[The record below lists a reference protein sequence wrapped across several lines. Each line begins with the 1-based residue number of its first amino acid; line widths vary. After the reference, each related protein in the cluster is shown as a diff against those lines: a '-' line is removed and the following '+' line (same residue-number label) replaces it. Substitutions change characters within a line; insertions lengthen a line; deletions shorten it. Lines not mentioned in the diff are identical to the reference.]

1 MTHERES
8 LTATVKVALRMW
20 LFRLQ
25 YAFVRRRFAPFRIL
39 TSAETVRYVLDNRC
53 SVCRYGDGEMDM
65 ITSLHVGYDESR
77 KSQFQPYDRQ
87 LAIRLEE
94 VLRRGSSDTPAVLV
108 CIPYVWRHPGLL
120 VSKSSLFVRRSV
132 VLNCRAIL
140 GALRPGVVYG
150 DAYFTRFYIDFKDK
164 DKADYVRFCRQIWE
178 GRDVC
183 LIEGEQSRLGVGND
197 LFANARRVE
206 RILCPAVGA
215 FARYDEI
222 LASACRA
229 DASRLFLLALGQTA
243 TVLAYD
249 LAHTGRQA
257 IDIGHIDVE
266 YEWMRMGA
274 TEKVALPRKFVNEVE
289 AGRDVADE
297 TDAAYLAQII
307 DRIV

>member
-1 MTHERES
+1 MTREKES
-8 LTATVKVALRMW
+8 LAVTVKVALRMW

-25 YAFVRRRFAPFRIL
+25 YALVRRRLAPFRIL
-39 TSAETVRYVLDNRC
+39 TPAETVRYVLDHRC

-65 ITSLHVGYDESR
+65 ITSLHAGYDDSR
-77 KSQFQPYDRQ
+77 RSTFQPYDAE
-87 LAIRLEE
+87 LARRLDE
-94 VLRRGSSDTPAVLV
+94 VLRSGSSDTPAVLV
-108 CIPYVWRHPGLL
+108 CVPYVWQHPELL
-120 VSKSSLFVRRSV
+120 VPRASLFVRRNV
-132 VLNCRAIL
+132 VLNLRAIL
-140 GALRPGVVYG
+140 GALRPDVVYG
-150 DAYFTRFYIDFKDK
+150 DTNMSRFYIDFKDK
-164 DKADYVRFCRQIWE
+164 DKAAYVRFCRQIWE

-183 LIEGEQSRLGVGND
+183 LIEGAQSRLGVGND
-197 LFANARRVE
+197 LFANARSVR

-222 LASACRA
+222 LAAARRV
-229 DASRLFLLALGQTA
+229 DASCLFLLALGQTA

-289 AGRDVADE
+289 AGRTVAEE
-297 TDAAYLAQII
+297 TDSGYLAQII
-307 DRIV
+307 DRII

>member
-25 YAFVRRRFAPFRIL
+25 YAFVRRRLAPFRIL
-39 TSAETVRYVLDNRC
+39 TSAETVRYVLDRRC

-65 ITSLHVGYDESR
+65 ITSLHAGYDDSR
-77 KSQFQPYDRQ
+77 RSQFQPYDAE
-87 LAIRLEE
+87 LARRLEE
-94 VLRRGSSDTPAVLV
+94 VLRSGSSDTPAVLV
-108 CIPYVWRHPGLL
+108 CIPRVWQHPGLL
-120 VSKSSLFVRRSV
+120 VPKSSLFVRRSV
-132 VLNCRAIL
+132 VLNRRAIL

-164 DKADYVRFCRQIWE
+164 DKAAYVRFCRQIWE

-183 LIEGEQSRLGVGND
+183 LIEGAQSRLGVGND
-197 LFANARRVE
+197 LFANARSVR

-222 LASACRA
+222 LAAARRV
-229 DASRLFLLALGQTA
+229 DASCLFLLALGQTA

-297 TDAAYLAQII
+297 TDAAYIAQII
-307 DRIV
+307 DRIA

>member
-1 MTHERES
+1 MSVNFHINS
-8 LTATVKVALRMW
+8 VKVALRMW
-20 LFRLQ
+20 LYRLQ
-25 YAFVRRRFAPFRIL
+25 YALVRRQFMSFRIMN
-39 TSAETVRYVLDNRC
+39 SAETVRYVLDRRC

-65 ITSLHVGYDESR
+65 ITSLHAGYDDSR
-77 KSQFQPYDRQ
+77 RSQFQPYDAE
-87 LAIRLEE
+87 LARRLEE
-94 VLRRGSSDTPAVLV
+94 VLRSGSSDTPALLV
-108 CIPYVWRHPGLL
+108 CIPRVWQHPGLL
-120 VSKSSLFVRRSV
+120 VPKSSLFVRRSV
-132 VLNCRAIL
+132 VLNRRAIL

-164 DKADYVRFCRQIWE
+164 DKAAYVRFCRQIWE

-197 LFANARRVE
+197 LFANARSVS

-215 FARYDEI
+215 FARYDDI
-222 LASACRA
+222 LAAVRRVGK
-229 DASRLFLLALGQTA
+229 SRLFLLALGQTA

-274 TEKVALPRKFVNEVE
+274 TEKVVLPRKFVNEVE
-289 AGRDVADE
+289 AGRAVADE

>member
-1 MTHERES
+1 MSVNFHINS
-8 LTATVKVALRMW
+8 IKVALRMW
-20 LFRLQ
+20 LYRLQ
-25 YAFVRRRFAPFRIL
+25 YALVRRQFMSFRIMN
-39 TSAETVRYVLDNRC
+39 SAETVRYVLDRRC

-65 ITSLHVGYDESR
+65 ITSLHAGYDDSR
-77 KSQFQPYDRQ
+77 RSQFQPYDAE
-87 LAIRLEE
+87 LARRLEE
-94 VLRRGSSDTPAVLV
+94 VLRSGSSDTPALLV
-108 CIPYVWRHPGLL
+108 CIPRVWQHPGLL
-120 VSKSSLFVRRSV
+120 VPKSSLFVRRSV
-132 VLNCRAIL
+132 VLNRRAIL

-197 LFANARRVE
+197 LFANARSVS

-215 FARYDEI
+215 FARYDDI
-222 LASACRA
+222 LAAVRRVGK
-229 DASRLFLLALGQTA
+229 SRLFLLALGQTA

-289 AGRDVADE
+289 TGRDVADE

>member
-1 MTHERES
+1 MTRERES
-8 LTATVKVALRMW
+8 LAVSAKIALRMW
-20 LFRLQ
+20 LYRLQ
-25 YAFVRRRFAPFRIL
+25 YALVRRRLAPFRIL
-39 TSAETVRYVLDNRC
+39 TPAETVRYVLDHHC

-65 ITSLHVGYDESR
+65 ITSLHAGYDDSR
-77 KSQFQPYDRQ
+77 RSTFQPYDAE
-87 LAIRLEE
+87 LARRLEE
-94 VLRRGSSDTPAVLV
+94 VLRRGSTREPAVLV
-108 CIPYVWRHPGLL
+108 CVPRVWLHPEQL
-120 VSKSSLFVRRSV
+120 VPRASLFVRRNV
-132 VLNCRAIL
+132 VLNRRAIF

-150 DAYFTRFYIDFKDK
+150 DTNMTRFYIDFKDK
-164 DKADYVRFCRQIWE
+164 DKAAYVRLLRQLWE

-183 LIEGEQSRLGVGND
+183 LIEGAQSRLGVGND